1 MRQNKK
7 PLQQREKDLQT
18 LLATPEGKVQLEDLA
33 ARYSQESNKVRP
45 VKTSLVTYIL
55 VHERRNGLIAE

>member
-1 MRQNKK
+1 MRQQKK
-7 PLQQREKDLQT
+7 PLQQREKELQT

-33 ARYSQESNKVRP
+33 ARYAQESNKVRP
-45 VKTSLVTYIL
+45 VKTSLVTFIL